1 MSFGHYEP
9 GGDDFPG
16 RIAHTVFL
24 LRKYGVSEYLGLS
37 DEFMS
42 KAVDSGIAYLITAQS
57 ILVVIALWATIAM
70 AGSEDRP
77 DKTRIIHAVMI
88 YMAFNMIV
96 SFALL
101 TIKTAACCGSVTAL
115 SRAEKQLRCWDRR
128 SGASRF
134 GLGRRVGWSLAR
146 PRSDSATPQK
156 PDACRPGRHEAPRL
170 IPHCAARPRV
180 TLAEA
185 SWSTPYSA

>member
-1 MSFGHYEP
+1 MALGFVLVSFGHYEP

-24 LRKYGVSEYLGLS
+24 LRNYGVSEYLGLS

-42 KAVDSGIAYLITAQS
+42 KAVDSGIAYLITTQS

-88 YMAFNMIV
+88 YVGFNMMV

-101 TIKTAACCGSVTAL
+101 TIKTAALLWFCYGALQGRKTAPVLGS
-115 SRAEKQLRCWDRR
+115 EKRR
-128 SGASRF
+128 FPVR
-134 GLGRRVGWSLAR
+134 AR
-146 PRSDSATPQK
+146 PQ
-156 PDACRPGRHEAPRL
+156 GRLEPSTASIRL
-170 IPHCAARPRV
+170 GDP
-180 TLAEA
+180 AEA
-185 SWSTPYSA
+185 